1 LLSTTTVCLKTVLN
15 SAANARVTKSVLP
28 PGGNGTTTL
37 MAWLGKSAAFADKV
51 IKQIPKKI
59 TNRFSEK
66 LEIMISP

>member
-1 LLSTTTVCLKTVLN
+1 
-15 SAANARVTKSVLP
+15 
-28 PGGNGTTTL
+28 